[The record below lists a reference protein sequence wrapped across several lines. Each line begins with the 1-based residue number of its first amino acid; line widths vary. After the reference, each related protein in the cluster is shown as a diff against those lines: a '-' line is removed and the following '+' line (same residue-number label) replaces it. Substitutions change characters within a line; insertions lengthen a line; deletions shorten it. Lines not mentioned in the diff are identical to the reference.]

1 MPRSKDTDSP
11 NETIA
16 ERIMSSFRYR
26 PEILEGVPEHLTRHL
41 KQFEDWFLL
50 EAAELK
56 KITKHFVKE
65 LEKGLTIEG
74 GNIVGNPFTIP

>member
-1 MPRSKDTDSP
+1 MPNSKDTDSP
-11 NETIA
+11 TTSIA

-26 PEILEGVPEHLTRHL
+26 PEILEGVPEHLTRNL

-56 KITKHFVKE
+56 KITEHFVKE

-74 GNIVGNPFTIP
+74 GNIVGSLITMP